1 MSPRQQSQSF
11 SVAHSHSVALRLV
24 KKDTKG
30 RKQRL
35 RRTAFGGE
43 RDVQHVLRA
52 THALG
57 SAIIREKTKKKKNE
71 EKEREKKEKRRKKDD
86 NPLEIA
92 IESTYLRNRSHW
104 LTVLGS

>member
-71 EKEREKKEKRRKKDD
+71 EKEREKKTTTHLKLQLKAR
-86 NPLEIA
+86 
-92 IESTYLRNRSHW
+92 TFG
-104 LTVLGS
+104 TVVTG